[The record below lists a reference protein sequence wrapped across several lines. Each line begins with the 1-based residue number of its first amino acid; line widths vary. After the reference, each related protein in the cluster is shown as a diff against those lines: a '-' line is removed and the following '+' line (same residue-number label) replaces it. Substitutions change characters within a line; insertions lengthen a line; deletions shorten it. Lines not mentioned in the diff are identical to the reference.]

1 MDINFPQGSSRNG
14 IDESYFDFLGLGKK
28 KREKAADAAE
38 ESQLQDLESRFPDR
52 ETFVEQQKFL
62 KPLRFERD
70 KVSQDRRKAKAKKT
84 KAVLDSRLRAYDS
97 FIKDYEYTLGK
108 FKLEEE
114 KEAYAQQQK
123 QREINTSPAPIVTSQ
138 IQDGEENIVLPKKQV
153 YVQETSQAALETEV
167 EPLVA
172 KKDGLLPME
181 DKVAQGQTNAPTSQ
195 TKKPNYLIYVGVA
208 VAALF
213 GIMLTRKKA

>member
-1 MDINFPQGSSRNG
+1 MDVFFEQGLSRNG

-52 ETFVEQQKFL
+52 ETFFEQQNYI
-62 KPLRFERD
+62 KPLKAERN
-70 KVSQDRRKAKAKKT
+70 KVAEDRRKAKSKKS
-84 KAVLDSRLRAYDS
+84 KATLDSRLRAYDS
-97 FIKDYEYTLGK
+97 FIKDYEYALS
-108 FKLEEE
+108 KLKLDEE
-114 KEAYAQQQK
+114 KEAVLQEQK
-123 QREINTSPAPIVTSQ
+123 QREIIVSPAPIITSQ
-138 IQDGEENIVLPKKQV
+138 NGGIVLPKKQV

-181 DKVAQGQTNAPTSQ
+181 DSVAQGQSKTQTGE

-213 GIMLTRKKA
+213 GIILTRKKA